1 MTSKTFGRSL
11 SQFVVE
17 QAVKQALEEDLAHA
31 GDVTTDAIIPAALTA
46 TAHLNVRQ
54 SGRIAGLQCAKAAF
68 LLLDPMARFET
79 RIRDG
84 ERAEAGDV
92 IAEVSANARAILAGE
107 RVALNFL
114 CHLSG
119 IATLTNRYVERIH
132 GTRAHICCTRKT
144 LPGLRTFQKYAVRA
158 GGGMNHRF
166 GLYDAVLI
174 KDNHIALAGGI
185 DTAIERVRAHCGHM
199 VKIEVEV
206 ETLEQVERAL
216 HHPID
221 AILLDNMDTVLLTEA
236 VRLIDGRIITEASGG
251 VTLDTVGSIAGTG
264 VDLISVGA
272 LTHSSTALDI
282 GLDFAV

>member
-216 HHPID
+216 RHPID